1 MTLTVGP
8 GRLEAPKAPDR
19 SVESLPARL
28 WPPLP
33 APRWLG
39 WLGALVVTAVAAVIR
54 FVDLGRPHAVMFD
67 ETYYAKEGLSLIRF
81 GYERL
86 TVEGANDIMLDS
98 NGDWRALDIFKEA
111 PAFVVHPP
119 LGKWAIGAGEFLFGA
134 TPFGWRFTVAL
145 LGTLSVLML
154 TRIVRRMTRSDLI
167 GVLAGLFLALD
178 GVHITLSRIALLD
191 MVLSFFA
198 LLAFCCLV
206 LDRDMARKRLARLVE
221 RTPADV
227 LSRGWGPRIGPR
239 PWRWAA
245 GISLGLAC
253 GVKWSGVW
261 FIVVFGLLTVL
272 WDIGMRRAIGVRR
285 PIVAALVRSAP
296 PAFVSI
302 VGLALLAYLA
312 TWTGWFLSDNAWGRN
327 WAASQPNSIIP
338 GALRSLWHYHVE
350 AYDFSVNLTADH
362 SYESNPLSWML
373 QTRPV
378 AFFYE
383 SYAAGVNGCT
393 VSACASEVLAVGNI
407 VVWWGG
413 TLALIHQIWRWFA
426 YRDWRSGAF
435 IAGIIAGWCS
445 WFLFLDRTIFSF
457 YAVAFVP
464 FVAAILAMS
473 VGSILGPL
481 AAASRRRLWGAIGAG
496 AIVLLA
502 VVAAWWWYPIW
513 TAEVTPTPL
522 LILRVWMPTWV

>member
-1 MTLTVGP
+1 VTLTSTL
-8 GRLEAPKAPDR
+8 GRLTPPRAPDR
-19 SVESLPARL
+19 GVASLAERL
-28 WPPLP
+28 WPPMP
-33 APRWLG
+33 SPRWWG
-39 WLGALVVTAVAAVIR
+39 WLGAAVVTAVAGIIR
-54 FVDLGRPHAVMFD
+54 FVELGRPHAVIFD

-86 TVEGANDIMLDS
+86 TVDGANEIILNS
-98 NGDWRALDIFKEA
+98 NGDWRTLDIFKEGA
-111 PAFVVHPP
+111 AFVVHPP
-119 LGKWAIGAGEFLFGA
+119 VGKWAIGAGEFIFGM
-134 TPFGWRFTVAL
+134 TPFGYRFAVAL

-154 TRIVRRMTRSDLI
+154 TRIMRRMTRSDLI
-167 GVLAGLFLALD
+167 GVVAGLLLALD
-178 GVHITLSRIALLD
+178 GLHITMSRTALLD

-206 LDRDMARKRLARLVE
+206 LDRDMARKRLARMVE
-221 RTPADV
+221 RTPLDL
-227 LSRGWGPRIGPR
+227 LSRGMGPRLGLR

-261 FIVVFGLLTVL
+261 FIVVFGLMTVF
-272 WDIGMRRAIGVRR
+272 WDISARRAIGVRH
-285 PIVAALVRSAP
+285 PITATLVRSAP

-302 VGLALLAYLA
+302 VGLAFAAYLA
-312 TWTGWFLSDNAWGRN
+312 SWTGWFLNEGAWGRM
-327 WAASQPNSIIP
+327 WAASQPNSWIP
-338 GALRSLWHYHVE
+338 GSLRSLWHYHAE
-350 AYDFSVNLTADH
+350 ACQFSVNLTGDH
-362 SYESNPLSWML
+362 SYQSNPLSWML

-378 AFFYE
+378 AFYYE
-383 SYAAGVNGCT
+383 AFGPGVRGCT
-393 VSACASEVLAVGNI
+393 APNCAAEVLAVGNV

-413 TLALIHQIWRWFA
+413 TLALIHQVWRWITR
-426 YRDWRSGAF
+426 RDWRSGALL
-435 IAGIIAGWCS
+435 AGIIAGWLP
-445 WFLFLDRTIFSF
+445 WLLFLDRTIFSF

-473 VGSILGPL
+473 VGSVLGPMT
-481 AAASRRRLWGAIGAG
+481 ATSRRRLWGAIGAG

-513 TAEVTPTPL
+513 TAETTPTPM